1 MIKTGS
7 GTYDDKERKLPSK
20 KIEKIAHAN
29 DKKAKEE
36 QDARDKK
43 SV

>member
-20 KIEKIAHAN
+20 EIEKIAKATA
-29 DKKAKEE
+29 KEAAKEE
-36 QDARDKK
+36 KK
-43 SV
+43 PKE